1 MFTKFTDLH
10 CKEVICVSDGRRLGY
25 ISDARVDLCDGQIIA
40 IIVPGP
46 CRFLGL
52 WGRKDDYVI
61 PWRCICKMGPDIV
74 LVDIKPDL
82 FSRWRQSRKFF
93 CPAATGFI
101 CFPSLFPAAFLKNM
115 GIFLNFFG
123 KNTCKMKSLPL

>member
-1 MFTKFTDLH
+1 MSVKFTQLQ

-74 LVDIKPDL
+74 LVDIKPDDCRVARQKAGLL
-82 FSRWRQSRKFF
+82 FGS
-93 CPAATGFI
+93 I
-101 CFPSLFPAAFLKNM
+101 
-115 GIFLNFFG
+115 
-123 KNTCKMKSLPL
+123 